1 MPARHDDA
9 MYKDGYQGI
18 ALGVECA
25 WPTADVRWLERGAI
39 VELRDAAGTTV
50 SARGGVVWIT
60 EENSARDVLLRP
72 GESFRLAR
80 SGLAL
85 IEACSDA
92 SITFS
97 AL

>member
-1 MPARHDDA
+1 MPARHDGA
-9 MYKDGYQGI
+9 MYNDGYQGI

-25 WPTADVRWLERGAI
+25 WPAAEVRWLERGAI
-39 VELRDAAGTTV
+39 VEMRDAAGTTV
-50 SARGGVVWIT
+50 TAQSGVVWIT
-60 EENSARDVLLRP
+60 EEDSRGDVLLRP
-72 GESFRLAR
+72 GQSFRLVR

-97 AL
+97 TL

>member
-1 MPARHDDA
+1 MPARHDGA
-9 MYKDGYQGI
+9 MYNDGYQGI

-25 WPTADVRWLERGAI
+25 WPAAEVRWLERGAI
-39 VELRDAAGTTV
+39 VEMRDAAGTTV
-50 SARGGVVWIT
+50 TAQAGVVWIT
-60 EENSARDVLLRP
+60 EEDSRRDVLLRP
-72 GESFRLAR
+72 GQSFRLVR

-97 AL
+97 TL